1 MANRQNTLLLKR
13 SNIIGKIPPLS
24 GLTLG
29 EMALNTADAK
39 LYSLYTSGSP
49 SPSEVRQIG
58 WDRISRTG
66 DTVFGDFAISGSSL
80 PSGYAL
86 SVTGDTNFVGD
97 IYVEGDLNYDGNLTV
112 SGTTFLQGLS
122 ATTISATTIG
132 TSGDCIDDIYVS
144 NIHSCSPLNI
154 NPLDEGNVYFGS
166 TSGVTIDLSNKRIG
180 IGTTTPQYR
189 LESYGSAGNFSVSL
203 DNTADNFT
211 SISGGTNDFTY
222 LEARTPNTNVVRVGV
237 RPTGD
242 TLNGAYG
249 KQGDGFLFGSITN
262 NGLNIISTPGTGTED
277 YIRFYAG
284 QNALPA
290 NTPDIHIQGSG
301 STRGYVGINNNNPTE
316 LLHLKSAGA
325 SRIRIEADTDDTPEP
340 DNAEILMSQDGGN
353 TKANISLTPDTNNDL
368 MIGVNAGAGT
378 TPDIRFNTKS
388 DGLTFTTSADTKVI
402 IKNDGKVGIG
412 INDPQYF
419 LQVFSGSSQLFYN
432 PTSSGGVLVVSGS
445 TNLPRYAVN
454 IPAFSGKL
462 AASATFG
469 IRAWDDISF
478 GGYGKVGDTHL
489 YSSVESNGLNI
500 VSAPGSGTEDYIR
513 FFAGNV
519 ANTTPDIYVQGSG
532 VTRGY
537 VGIGTA
543 TPREN
548 LDVSG
553 NTIISSGLS
562 ASTVTITTQPTSG
575 YTSTQILMRNSTSG
589 QVEITDSTSPSIYNY
604 GMTYAMTTFNYLT

>member
-1 MANRQNTLLLKR
+1 
-13 SNIIGKIPPLS
+13 
-24 GLTLG
+24 
-29 EMALNTADAK
+29 
-39 LYSLYTSGSP
+39 
-49 SPSEVRQIG
+49 
-58 WDRISRTG
+58 
-66 DTVFGDFAISGSSL
+66 
-80 PSGYAL
+80 
-86 SVTGDTNFVGD
+86 
-97 IYVEGDLNYDGNLTV
+97 
-112 SGTTFLQGLS
+112 
-122 ATTISATTIG
+122 
-132 TSGDCIDDIYVS
+132 
-144 NIHSCSPLNI
+144 
-154 NPLDEGNVYFGS
+154 
-166 TSGVTIDLSNKRIG
+166 
-180 IGTTTPQYR
+180 
-189 LESYGSAGNFSVSL
+189 
-203 DNTADNFT
+203 
-211 SISGGTNDFTY
+211 
-222 LEARTPNTNVVRVGV
+222 
-237 RPTGD
+237 
-242 TLNGAYG
+242 
-249 KQGDGFLFGSITN
+249 
-262 NGLNIISTPGTGTED
+262 
-277 YIRFYAG
+277 
-284 QNALPA
+284 
-290 NTPDIHIQGSG
+290 
-301 STRGYVGINNNNPTE
+301 
-316 LLHLKSAGA
+316 
-325 SRIRIEADTDDTPEP
+325 
-340 DNAEILMSQDGGN
+340 
-353 TKANISLTPDTNNDL
+353 

-575 YTSTQILMRNSTSG
+575 YTSSG
-589 QVEITDSTSPSIYNY
+589 N
-604 GMTYAMTTFNYLT
+604 NR